1 MDRVN
6 QTLRRLPAGLIYLA
20 GGAWAG
26 FLFWQG
32 LTGQLGPEPIK
43 ALEHEYG
50 ITALILLVAGLTIT
64 PLRRFAGLNLLKYR
78 RAIGLTAFL
87 FVVCHLMVWA
97 VLDQGSW
104 SRIWADL
111 IKRPY
116 ITVGMAAV
124 VLAMPLALTSN
135 NASVRRLGA
144 GWRRLHKLT
153 YPVVLL
159 SAVHFVMLRKGVQ
172 LEPVLY
178 LLGIVGLLA
187 LRLRIRAT
195 RQKAA

>member
-6 QTLRRLPAGLIYLA
+6 QTLRQLPTWPVYLA
-20 GGAWAG
+20 GGGWAG
-26 FLFWQG
+26 LLFWQG

-78 RAIGLTAFL
+78 RAIGLTAFF
-87 FVVCHLMVWA
+87 FVICHLMVWA
-97 VLDQGSW
+97 VLDQGAW
-104 SRIWADL
+104 ARIWADL

-124 VLAMPLALTSN
+124 LLAMPLALTSN

-144 GWRRLHKLT
+144 GWRKLHRLT
-153 YPVVLL
+153 YLVVLL
-159 SAVHFVMLRKGVQ
+159 SAVHFVMLRKGIQ
-172 LEPVLY
+172 MEPVLY
-178 LLGIVGLLA
+178 LLGIIGLLA
-187 LRLRIRAT
+187 LRLRIRAS